1 MNKKKVLVIENLR
14 KEYPLPQGSLC
25 VFDEL
30 NFEMGRG
37 ELVAVMGVSGVGK
50 TTLLNLCGALD
61 HPNSGRILLSG
72 ENIFDGNEQK
82 KAFIRNTQIGFI
94 FQFFHL
100 LPEFTSVEN
109 IFFPLL
115 IQGEPQGEA
124 EEKARKLLEEVGL
137 SDKADLRPSQL
148 SGGEQQR
155 VAVARALIN
164 EPRLLLADEPTG
176 NLDWSTGRKILEL
189 IKNLHRKKDLSSII
203 VTHSE
208 KVAEFCD
215 KVYLMESG
223 QLKLLSQ
230 PGS

>member
-1 MNKKKVLVIENLR
+1 MSEERVLVIENLR
-14 KEYPLPQGSLC
+14 KEYPLPHGSLC
-25 VFDEL
+25 VFDHL
-30 NFEMGRG
+30 NFQLKRG
-37 ELVAVMGVSGVGK
+37 ELAAVMGVSGVGK

-61 HPNSGRILLSG
+61 RPDSGRILLSG
-72 ENIFDGNEQK
+72 ENIFSGSEPK
-82 KAFIRNTQIGFI
+82 KALIRNTRIGFI
-94 FQFFHL
+94 FQFFYL
-100 LPEFTSVEN
+100 LPEFTSLEN

-115 IQGEPQGEA
+115 IQGISRGEA
-124 EEKARKLLEEVGL
+124 EKRAEKLLAEVSLSEKAQQ
-137 SDKADLRPSQL
+137 RPSQL

-208 KVAEFCD
+208 KVAWFCD

-223 QLKLLSQ
+223 QLKLLPSL
-230 PGS
+230 GG

>member
-1 MNKKKVLVIENLR
+1 MNSGKVLVIENLR

-25 VFDEL
+25 VFDQL
-30 NFEMGRG
+30 NFEMNQGD
-37 ELVAVMGVSGVGK
+37 LVAVMGVSGVGK

-61 HPNSGRILLSG
+61 HPNSGRVLLSG
-72 ENIFDGNEQK
+72 ESIFDGNEQK

-115 IQGEPQGEA
+115 IQGMPRREA
-124 EEKARKLLEEVGL
+124 EEKARSLLSEVGL
-137 SDKADLRPSQL
+137 SDKAELRPSQL

-189 IKNLHRKKDLSSII
+189 IKNLHRKKNLSSII

-215 KVYLMESG
+215 RIYLMEAG
-223 QLKLLSQ
+223 QLKLLSRS
-230 PGS
+230 GR